1 MYITLLSI
9 HSLVRWFVLLSLIFA
24 VFIAFRGWLY
34 KRKFSSLDH
43 AVRKW
48 TVTFAH
54 IQFVL
59 GFLLYTI
66 SPISRYFL
74 HHFKEAIHLR
84 EIRFFGM
91 EHSFMMLAAVFII
104 TIGSAKAKSKLTSEE
119 KFKTMAIWFS
129 IGLFAILTSIPWA
142 FSPLISRPYF
152 RPF

>member
-74 HHFKEAIHLR
+74 R

-152 RPF
+152 RFF